1 MFHVCAREDAADLDS
16 WPPAAPCRG
25 DATIIQANSDLP
37 RGSAASC
44 PNVPDHLLDPR
55 NTWANAENYDE
66 KAHNLA
72 AAFVKNFE
80 QYAGFSSPE
89 IINAGPNMAVTV

>member
-1 MFHVCAREDAADLDS
+1 MITAALNGELDNVLYNEH
-16 WPPAAPCRG
+16 PVFNLMMPV
-25 DATIIQANSDLP
+25 
-37 RGSAASC
+37 SC

-72 AAFVKNFE
+72 LAFIKNFE
-80 QYAGFSSPE
+80 QYANLSSPE
-89 IINAGPNMAVTV
+89 IINSGPNVTISV